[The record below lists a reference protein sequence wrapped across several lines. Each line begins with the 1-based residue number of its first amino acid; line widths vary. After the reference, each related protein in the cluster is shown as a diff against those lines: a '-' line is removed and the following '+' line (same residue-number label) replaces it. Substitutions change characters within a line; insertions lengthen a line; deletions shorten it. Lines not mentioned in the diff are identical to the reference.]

1 MKDYVSLCDYH
12 LKSFFSS
19 EYIRKDLKSK
29 GFINSK
35 GFIMYDPEHRNIMGK
50 LIEKKEEMK
59 TKLMNSIEGINVPSN
74 LKDKEIDAQQ
84 KAKTQNIPTEMK
96 LPFTKETVP
105 TQNDKKKK
113 QKKHSKKNGN
123 SSGDFSEETLSG
135 NNSGIESGNE
145 ES

>member
-1 MKDYVSLCDYH
+1 
-12 LKSFFSS
+12 
-19 EYIRKDLKSK
+19 
-29 GFINSK
+29 
-35 GFIMYDPEHRNIMGK
+35 
-50 LIEKKEEMK
+50 MK